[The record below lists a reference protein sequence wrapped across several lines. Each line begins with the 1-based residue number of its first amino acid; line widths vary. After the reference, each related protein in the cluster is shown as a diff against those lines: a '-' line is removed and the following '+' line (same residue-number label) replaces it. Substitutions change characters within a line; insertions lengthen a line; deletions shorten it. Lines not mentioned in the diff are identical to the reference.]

1 MPRERAGATD
11 SRERNRTCE
20 DEWSLERLRGTMRD
34 RESREEKKKKATEAG
49 LGLKGGDVTS
59 D

>member
-1 MPRERAGATD
+1 MTDFRER
-11 SRERNRTCE
+11 SRTCE

-34 RESREEKKKKATEAG
+34 RESREEKKKVTEAG
-49 LGLKGGDVTS
+49 LGRKGGDVTS